1 MGASGFVS
9 VVEVAEWVLPVDFA
23 VPPPRSLPAA
33 VVVLAVGELTSWIGC
48 AALRGAAVAARA
60 VAGRAHNRAQTKAAG
75 SRDIRRA

>member
-9 VVEVAEWVLPVDFA
+9 VVEVAEVVVPVEDA
-23 VPPPRSLPAA
+23 LLLLPALLVA
-33 VVVLAVGELTSWIGC
+33 VVPLVVGELTSWIGC
-48 AALRGAAVAARA
+48 AALPGAASTACA